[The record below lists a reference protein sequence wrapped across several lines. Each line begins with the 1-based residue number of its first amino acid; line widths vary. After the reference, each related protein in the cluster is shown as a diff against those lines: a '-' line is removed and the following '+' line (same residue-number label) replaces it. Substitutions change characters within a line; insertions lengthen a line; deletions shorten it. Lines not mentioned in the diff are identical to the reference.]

1 MNTEYKKI
9 LRCLAFGALTV
20 ATGSFEAR
28 SQSLPSNPWA
38 AQQQP
43 VQQQQYPQQYQQP
56 VYQQQQ
62 PTVVYQQV
70 VMPGQGTPVYYGSQP
85 YQPTYE
91 GGADN
96 IWNTK
101 MPEFTGELTT
111 WGKDYGQRATAP
123 EVNMHNILSITR
135 HLRAMGY
142 DIPTGFE
149 EKFKKAPAAVKK
161 RIMASLATIERGSNK
176 NPVYKGANF
185 LMDQFEKE
193 TGLTFDNLL
202 GNSLDL
208 LSAK

>member
-1 MNTEYKKI
+1 MMTEYNS
-9 LRCLAFGALTV
+9 LFRHALVMLVLGAFPVESALAQT
-20 ATGSFEAR
+20 
-28 SQSLPSNPWA
+28 LPSNPWA
-38 AQQQP
+38 QPQQSAQDT
-43 VQQQQYPQQYQQP
+43 VYQQQQQA
-56 VYQQQQ
+56 VYQQQ

-91 GGADN
+91 GGSSN

-111 WGKDYGQRATAP
+111 WGTDYGQRATAP
-123 EVNMHNILSITR
+123 EVNMHNIFSLTR

-142 DIPTGFE
+142 KIPTGFE
-149 EKFKKAPAAVKK
+149 DKVKRAPEAVRK
-161 RIMASLATIERGSNK
+161 RVMASLMTIERGSNK

-185 LMDQFEKE
+185 LMNQFEKE
-193 TGLTFDNLL
+193 TGLSFDNLL

>member
-1 MNTEYKKI
+1 MMTEYDKI
-9 LRCLAFGALTV
+9 FRRFAWAVLAVAGA
-20 ATGSFEAR
+20 FEVQA
-28 SQSLPSNPWA
+28 QSLPSDPWA
-38 AQQQP
+38 QPQQP
-43 VQQQQYPQQYQQP
+43 VQQQYPQQYQQP
-56 VYQQQQ
+56 VYQQQ
-62 PTVVYQQV
+62 PTVVYQQQV

-91 GGADN
+91 GGSDN

-123 EVNMHNILSITR
+123 EVNMHNVLSITR

-142 DIPTGFE
+142 DIPAGFE
-149 EKFKKAPAAVKK
+149 EKFKKAPKAVKK
-161 RIMASLATIERGSNK
+161 RIMASLSAIERGSNK

-193 TGLTFDNLL
+193 TGLSFDNLL

>member
-1 MNTEYKKI
+1 MMTEYSKI
-9 LRCLAFGALTV
+9 FRRALVIATAGAVFPTAFATAQALP
-20 ATGSFEAR
+20 A
-28 SQSLPSNPWA
+28 NPWE
-38 AQQQP
+38 QPQNVQQP
-43 VQQQQYPQQYQQP
+43 VYQQP

-91 GGADN
+91 GGASN
-96 IWNTK
+96 VWNTK

-111 WGKDYGQRATAP
+111 WGTDYGQRATAP
-123 EVNMHNILSITR
+123 EVNMHNILSLTR

-142 DIPTGFE
+142 KIPTSFE
-149 EKFKKAPAAVKK
+149 AKVKRAPEAVRK
-161 RIMASLATIERGSNK
+161 RVMASLQAIERGSNK
-176 NPVYKGANF
+176 NPVYKGADF

-193 TGLTFDNLL
+193 TGMTFENLL